1 MNSMTIK
8 SFRKWVRRIYST
20 QEEEFDCEAFARVI
34 PQYVDVEVSG
44 GQAEIHFPMA
54 KHHML
59 QCSEC
64 CDLYHTLYDI
74 ALLES
79 RETTRAEQAEL
90 ERRDVAA
97 DHVVLGPS

>member
-34 PQYVDVEVSG
+34 PQYVDMEVSG

-79 RETTRAEQAEL
+79 RETTRAELAEL